1 MTWADH
7 AGDVG
12 LVSRAE
18 IEPPQPF
25 VNASLGSAAVVQK
38 GVGCLGLRQTTSS
51 AGSVPAETAP
61 AGDSGE
67 SGSNTGGRAAED
79 DRHWRNAMRLVDVV
93 LASALLGLGL
103 GLLQTGFPGARANDT
118 AAADCATAKCER
130 IAWLRTPAMRRT
142 SYSE

>member
-1 MTWADH
+1 
-7 AGDVG
+7 
-12 LVSRAE
+12 
-18 IEPPQPF
+18 
-25 VNASLGSAAVVQK
+25 
-38 GVGCLGLRQTTSS
+38 
-51 AGSVPAETAP
+51 
-61 AGDSGE
+61 
-67 SGSNTGGRAAED
+67 
-79 DRHWRNAMRLVDVV
+79 MRLVDVV